1 MVRFHG
7 LEICGA
13 TLTQAA
19 MLTSPVQF
27 REGSG
32 PLELTLRAGAD
43 ADGVLCGW
51 LVGGACG

>member
-43 ADGVLCGW
+43 ADGVLCG
-51 LVGGACG
+51 